1 MHNAVPAVGTALFLV
16 QLSMCFSTKSPTMRS
31 SCSTAFSAPFI
42 TLRVVRR
49 SCRWFWVAAIT
60 PTAPSAAPGRHAQ
73 QHTGRSLICLLFH
86 CKHSFPCPLCGP
98 LAVVFPVKNP
108 LYAFFVQKVV
118 VYCSMVFQAVLPFG
132 GILPALDPY
141 KVRRFLI

>member
-16 QLSMCFSTKSPTMRS
+16 QLSMCFSTKSPTMLVLGARHY
-31 SCSTAFSAPFI
+31 AHGPQ
-42 TLRVVRR
+42 
-49 SCRWFWVAAIT
+49 CR
-60 PTAPSAAPGRHAQ
+60 PGRHAQ

>member
-49 SCRWFWVAAIT
+49 SCRHYAHG
-60 PTAPSAAPGRHAQ
+60 PQCRPGRHAQ

-98 LAVVFPVKNP
+98 LALVFPVKNP

-118 VYCSMVFQAVLPFG
+118 VYCSMVF
-132 GILPALDPY
+132 
-141 KVRRFLI
+141 

>member
-60 PTAPSAAPGRHAQ
+60 PTAPSAAP

>member
-60 PTAPSAAPGRHAQ
+60 PTAPSAGRHAQ

-108 LYAFFVQKVV
+108 LYAFFAQKVV